1 MQSLWPRIE
10 PLLAGVAKPA
20 RYIGGELGA
29 QVRQHPPGAVSWLL
43 VYPDTYEVGLPNQG
57 LQILYEILNERPDAV
72 AERAY
77 APWVDMEASM
87 REAGVPLF
95 SLENH
100 LPAGGFDVL
109 AFNLSAELVYTNVLN
124 LIDLAGV
131 PVHADQRTVDHPL
144 VVAGGH
150 CAFNPEPLADFVD
163 CFVLGDGEEAV
174 GEVNAV
180 VADWAAA
187 PGPERAGDG
196 ERSRQELLRRLSRL
210 EGVYVPACYEAR
222 YGTADGRTMEPAD
235 GDTGVP
241 PLVSITPRYADTPER
256 VHKRT
261 IADLAE
267 WPYPRQQ
274 LVPLIEVVH
283 DRLNVEL
290 FRGCTRGCRFCQA
303 GMITR
308 PVRERPAEQVRT
320 MVSAGLARTGY
331 DEVAL
336 TSLSSADYSGI
347 EDTVTSII
355 DDPSCS
361 GQVSVSL
368 PSLRVDAFTVGT
380 AAQIQRVRRTGLTFA
395 PEGGTWR
402 MRQVINKLIRE
413 EDLYAAVDAAFSQG
427 WKRVKLYFLIG
438 LPTETDQDTLGI
450 VELAKQCVAIGKRYH
465 KGVAVTASVGGF
477 VPKVQTPF
485 QWFGQNTIEELT
497 RKVHLL
503 RDAARPVRG
512 LTIRWHDPKATAAE
526 GIVSRGDRRMGAV
539 IEQVWRRGGT
549 FQEWSEYFDLDLWT
563 EALADQGM
571 SLESTV
577 YRHRTEHEPLPWDH
591 LSAGLHRDFLWQD
604 WLDALANF
612 GLPDCRWTPCYDCG
626 ACTGFGIEHVVAS
639 AVPPAGGSQGT
650 GQDLSTGGQVPVRFM
665 DRAPTGAGPA
675 TRPGEQQT
683 VGVGEGRS

>member
-1 MQSLWPRIE
+1 MESLWPRIE
-10 PLLAGVAKPA
+10 PLLAHVTKPA

-29 QVRQHPPGAVSWLL
+29 QQVEHRPDAVSWLL
-43 VYPDTYEVGLPNQG
+43 LYPDTYEVGLPNQG

-72 AERAY
+72 AERSY
-77 APWVDMEASM
+77 APWVDMEATM
-87 REAGVPLF
+87 RTAGVPLF

-109 AFNLSAELVYTNVLN
+109 AFNLSAELVYTNLLN
-124 LIDLAGV
+124 LVDLAGV
-131 PVHADQRTVDHPL
+131 PVRASDRTADHPI
-144 VVAGGH
+144 VMAGGH
-150 CAFNPEPLADFVD
+150 CVFNPEPLADFVD
-163 CFVLGDGEEAV
+163 CFVLGDGEEVV
-174 GEVNAV
+174 GELNEVL
-180 VADWAAA
+180 AAYRTGS
-187 PGPERAGDG
+187 PGTGGGD
-196 ERSRQELLRRLSRL
+196 RPALLAALARVP
-210 EGVYVPACYEAR
+210 GVYVPACYDVT
-222 YGTADGRTMEPAD
+222 YDGA
-235 GDTGVP
+235 TGR
-241 PLVSITPRYADTPER
+241 LAGITPRDAGTPARIE
-256 VHKRT
+256 KRT
-261 IADLAE
+261 ITDLGD
-267 WPYPRQQ
+267 WPYPKQQ

-308 PVRERPAEQVRT
+308 PVRERPADQVRT
-320 MVSAGLARTGY
+320 MVRAGLERTGY

-347 EDTVTSII
+347 EETVTGII
-355 DDPSCS
+355 EDPSCG

-380 AAQIQRVRRTGLTFA
+380 AAQIQKVRRTGLTFA

-427 WKRVKLYFLIG
+427 WKRIKLYFLIG
-438 LPTETDQDTLGI
+438 LPTETDEDTLGI
-450 VELAKQCVAIGKRYH
+450 VALAKQCVAIGKRYH
-465 KGVAVTASVGGF
+465 PSVTVTASVGGF

-539 IEQVWRRGGT
+539 IEHVWRHGGT
-549 FQEWSEYFDLDLWT
+549 FQEWSECFDLELWT
-563 EALADQGM
+563 EALAANGM
-571 SLESTV
+571 TLEDAV
-577 YRHRTEHEPLPWDH
+577 YRHRTEDEVLPWDH
-591 LSAGLHRDFLWQD
+591 VSAGLHRDFLWQD
-604 WLDALANF
+604 WKDALAEH

-626 ACTGFGIEHVVAS
+626 ACTGYGVEHVVAS

-650 GQDLSTGGQVPVRFM
+650 GQDLSSGGQVPVRFLST
-665 DRAPTGAGPA
+665 APSGAGPA
-675 TRPGEQQT
+675 TVPDGSAVALAT
-683 VGVGEGRS
+683 EGRV

>member
-10 PLLAGVAKPA
+10 PLLSGVTKPA

-29 QVRQHPPGAVSWLL
+29 QVTEHGPDAVAWLL
-43 VYPDTYEVGLPNQG
+43 IYPDTYEIGLPNQG

-77 APWVDMEASM
+77 APWVDMEAAM
-87 REAGVPLF
+87 RSAGVPLF

-124 LIDLAGV
+124 LIDLAEV
-131 PVHADQRTVDHPL
+131 PVHARDRTLDHPL
-144 VVAGGH
+144 VIAGGH

-174 GEVNAV
+174 GEVNQV
-180 VADWAAA
+180 LGTFAA
-187 PGPERAGDG
+187 GAGTDPASG
-196 ERSRQELLRRLSRL
+196 GGSRQELLDELSKVD
-210 EGVYVPACYEAR
+210 GVYVPACYEAR
-222 YGTADGRTMEPAD
+222 YTSDPTAAGGSAPA
-235 GDTGVP
+235 
-241 PLVSITPRYADTPER
+241 LVSTTPVRPGIPDR

-308 PVRERPAEQVRT
+308 PVRERPQDQVRT
-320 MVSAGLARTGY
+320 MVTSGLARTGY

-347 EDTVTSII
+347 EETVTSII

-438 LPTETDQDTLGI
+438 LPTETDEDTLGI
-450 VELAKQCVAIGKRYH
+450 VELAKQCVAIGRRYH
-465 KGVAVTASVGGF
+465 KGVTVTASVGGF

-526 GIVSRGDRRMGAV
+526 GIVSRGDRRMGPV
-539 IEQVWRRGGT
+539 IEHVWRAGGT
-549 FQEWSEYFDLDLWT
+549 FQEWSEHFDLELWT
-563 EALADQGM
+563 EALAAQGM
-571 SLESTV
+571 SLEDTV
-577 YRHRTEHEPLPWDH
+577 YRHRHEDEALPWDH

-604 WLDALANF
+604 WLDALAEF

-650 GQDLSTGGQVPVRFM
+650 GQDLSTGGQVPVRFLSRVPSGTGPTPGSD
-665 DRAPTGAGPA
+665 DRAAVGA
-675 TRPGEQQT
+675 
-683 VGVGEGRS
+683 GEGRG